1 MKLMNN
7 AVFRKNSENA
17 RKHRHVKLVTT
28 NKRRS
33 SITTKLS
40 YNKMLLRKPF
50 ETKEINVKMKKQ
62 VYLGLLILDMSKV
75 AMYELWY
82 DYVKPKSGGNAK
94 LCYMD
99 TDSFDLRKDLI
110 HQTMKL
116 KEHHPWLKIRKL

>member
-1 MKLMNN
+1 
-7 AVFRKNSENA
+7 
-17 RKHRHVKLVTT
+17 
-28 NKRRS
+28 
-33 SITTKLS
+33 
-40 YNKMLLRKPF
+40 
-50 ETKEINVKMKKQ
+50 MKKQ